1 MGQRGAQPWSAR
13 AIAACIWPNGE
24 YHVLYLVPCTG
35 GPGRSNDHPNWL
47 SYLQHAD
54 VFAGRV
60 SAARARRSSWRTLY
74 RRGGTGTV
82 LSQPPGTDCRA
93 LSASSL
99 ELRAGGATLQDWR
112 SGALPA
118 RWQYRISRAIRPA
131 SEVARLP
138 HRTGRDRGGT
148 QPAPD
153 RT

>member
-60 SAARARRSSWRTLY
+60 SAARARRRSWSTLY
-74 RRGGTGTV
+74 RRGGDSTALSPTPGTV
-82 LSQPPGTDCRA
+82 GLP
-93 LSASSL
+93 ASSRSL
-99 ELRAGGATLQDWR
+99 DVAAGGATLQAWIT
-112 SGALPA
+112 GAL
-118 RWQYRISRAIRPA
+118 
-131 SEVARLP
+131 
-138 HRTGRDRGGT
+138 TC
-148 QPAPD
+148 
-153 RT
+153 

>member
-74 RRGGTGTV
+74 RRGG
-82 LSQPPGTDCRA
+82 
-93 LSASSL
+93 
-99 ELRAGGATLQDWR
+99 
-112 SGALPA
+112 
-118 RWQYRISRAIRPA
+118 
-131 SEVARLP
+131 
-138 HRTGRDRGGT
+138 GGT
-148 QPAPD
+148 GGFLTPPDSRPPPSSPSPAAPA
-153 RT
+153 TGAPLQEP

>member
-74 RRGGTGTV
+74 RRGG
-82 LSQPPGTDCRA
+82 
-93 LSASSL
+93 
-99 ELRAGGATLQDWR
+99 GGAGVSPPPRTDTPAPPAPPPPVPGAGAAPLNFG
-112 SGALPA
+112 SG
-118 RWQYRISRAIRPA
+118 R
-131 SEVARLP
+131 
-138 HRTGRDRGGT
+138 RTR
-148 QPAPD
+148 PAPD
-153 RT
+153 

>member
-74 RRGGTGTV
+74 RRGGAGTG
-82 LSQPPGTDCRA
+82 LFQPPRTDFRA
-93 LSASSL
+93 LFFSSP
-99 ELRAGGATLQDWR
+99 GV
-112 SGALPA
+112 PA
-118 RWQYRISRAIRPA
+118 RGAALQSL
-131 SEVARLP
+131 RLGAVP
-138 HRTGRDRGGT
+138 VPRQVCNFWGAPSTNGGG
-148 QPAPD
+148 P
-153 RT
+153 

>member
-60 SAARARRSSWRTLY
+60 SAARARRSPWRTLY
-74 RRGGTGTV
+74 RRVGKR
-82 LSQPPGTDCRA
+82 S
-93 LSASSL
+93 
-99 ELRAGGATLQDWR
+99 GGAKTPRDVPGPV
-112 SGALPA
+112 SSPALTA
-118 RWQYRISRAIRPA
+118 
-131 SEVARLP
+131 L
-138 HRTGRDRGGT
+138 GRGGGIT
-148 QPAPD
+148 HN
-153 RT
+153 RSSN

>member
-74 RRGGTGTV
+74 RRGGG
-82 LSQPPGTDCRA
+82 G
-93 LSASSL
+93 
-99 ELRAGGATLQDWR
+99 AGGVLTP
-112 SGALPA
+112 PA
-118 RWQYRISRAIRPA
+118 RRPA
-131 SEVARLP
+131 PFFSLPWRPAPGARLL
-138 HRTGRDRGGT
+138 TLV
-148 QPAPD
+148 
-153 RT
+153 